1 MAEKKELL
9 EFCSRA
15 KKMGVLDAKVISAS
29 EVYTAP
35 WVRLKCQYG
44 CGVYGTRLSC
54 PPYSPT
60 PEQTRSVL
68 DYYKHAILVR
78 GSPSSGIRG
87 LVADLEREI
96 FLAGFYKAL
105 AFGCGPCELCKTCE
119 IENGCRYPEKA
130 RPSMEAAGI
139 DVFAT
144 VRKAGLPI
152 KVLTST
158 NRRQERYGLVLV
170 D

>member
-1 MAEKKELL
+1 VATEKELL
-9 EFCSRA
+9 KFCDRA
-15 KKMGVLDAKVISAS
+15 KEMGALDAKVISPS
-29 EVYTAP
+29 EVYTEP

-44 CGVYGTRLSC
+44 CGIYGTRLSC

-68 DYYKHAILVR
+68 DCYSHAFLVR
-78 GSPSSGIRG
+78 GNRSSNIRE
-87 LVADLEREI
+87 LVAELEREI

-105 AFGCGPCELCKTCE
+105 AFGCGPCELCTTCE

-144 VRKAGLPI
+144 VRNAGLPI
-152 KVLTST
+152 KVLTSISQ
-158 NRRQERYGLVLV
+158 RQERYGLVLV